1 MCERPAATLRH
12 CAHTFFIEI
21 RLKVFKVIKNF
32 KVIKAFRAT
41 WTGWLPYNL
50 TTFNLITS
58 TNTQELDY
66 EYLSGASAPLW

>member
-32 KVIKAFRAT
+32 KVIKAFRGKLD
-41 WTGWLPYNL
+41 WRLPYNL

>member
-32 KVIKAFRAT
+32 KVIKAFRVK
-41 WTGWLPYNL
+41 
-50 TTFNLITS
+50 
-58 TNTQELDY
+58 LDWMVT
-66 EYLSGASAPLW
+66 L